1 MGKPDQSRR
10 RVLGALLT
18 LAALPAW
25 AGPRGEEE
33 LSAAVR
39 ASLQHAVADD
49 GDHHTAFSDPLHAEA
64 WLSAMAAKLARY
76 MPDEAARL
84 RFLTTVS
91 WESARAGLDPQ
102 LVLAL
107 IQVESR
113 FRKYAVS
120 PVGAMGYMQV
130 MPFWLRAIGQP
141 GQDLFQLR
149 TNLRYGCTILR
160 YYIDQ
165 ERGNL
170 FRALG
175 RYNGSLGQPGY
186 PVMVVNAWKRNWSY
200 LPPTQ
205 EAALR

>member
-1 MGKPDQSRR
+1 MGPPDRTRR
-10 RVLGALLT
+10 RVLGALLALT
-18 LAALPAW
+18 SLPAW
-25 AGPRGEEE
+25 GASRGEEE

-39 ASLQHAVADD
+39 ASLQAAVADE
-49 GDHHTAFSDPLHAEA
+49 GDRRTAFSDPLHAQA
-64 WLSAMAAKLARY
+64 WLSSMSARLARY
-76 MPDEAARL
+76 VPDAAARL
-84 RFLTTVS
+84 RFLRTVS

-120 PVGAMGYMQV
+120 PVGAIGYMQV
-130 MPFWLRAIGQP
+130 MPFWLKAIGEP

-160 YYIDQ
+160 YYIDR
-165 ERGNL
+165 ESGNL
-170 FRALG
+170 YRALG
-175 RYNGSLGQPGY
+175 RYNGSLGQPQY
-186 PVMVVNAWKRNWSY
+186 PVMVVNAWKRDWHY

>member
-1 MGKPDQSRR
+1 MNSPDRSRR
-10 RVLGALLT
+10 RVLGALLA
-18 LAALPAW
+18 LASLPAW
-25 AGPRGEEE
+25 AASRGEEE

-39 ASLQHAVADD
+39 ASLQHAVADE
-49 GDHHTAFSDPLHAEA
+49 GDRHTAFSDPLHAEE
-64 WLSAMAAKLARY
+64 WLSAMSPRLARY
-76 MPDEAARL
+76 MPNQAARL
-84 RFLTTVS
+84 RFLRTVS

-120 PVGAMGYMQV
+120 PVGALGYMQI
-130 MPFWLRAIGQP
+130 MPFWLKTIGEP

-165 ERGNL
+165 EKGNL
-170 FRALG
+170 YRALG
-175 RYNGSLGQPGY
+175 RYNGSLGQPDY
-186 PVMVVNAWKRNWSY
+186 PVLVVDAWKRNWSY

>member
-1 MGKPDQSRR
+1 MDPPDRTRR
-10 RVLGALLT
+10 RVLGALLA
-18 LAALPAW
+18 LASLPAW
-25 AGPRGEEE
+25 GTPRGEEE

-39 ASLQHAVADD
+39 ASLQAAVADE
-49 GDHHTAFSDPLHAEA
+49 GDRHTAFSDPLHAEA
-64 WLSAMAAKLARY
+64 WLVAMAARLSRY
-76 MPDEAARL
+76 MPEESARL
-84 RFLTTVS
+84 RFLRTVS

-130 MPFWLRAIGQP
+130 MPFWLKAIGER

-160 YYIDQ
+160 YYIDR
-165 ERGNL
+165 ESGNL
-170 FRALG
+170 YRALG
-175 RYNGSLGQPGY
+175 RYNGSLGQPQY
-186 PVMVVNAWKRNWSY
+186 PVMVVNAWKRDWHY

>member
-1 MGKPDQSRR
+1 MDPPDRTRR
-10 RVLGALLT
+10 RVLGALLA
-18 LAALPAW
+18 LASLPAW
-25 AGPRGEEE
+25 GASRGEEE

-39 ASLQHAVADD
+39 ASLQAAVADE
-49 GDHHTAFSDPLHAEA
+49 GDRHTAFGDPLHAEA
-64 WLSAMAAKLARY
+64 WLAAMSARLARY
-76 MPDEAARL
+76 MPDESARM
-84 RFLTTVS
+84 RFLRTVS

-130 MPFWLRAIGQP
+130 MPFWLKAIGERR
-141 GQDLFQLR
+141 QDLFQLR

-160 YYIDQ
+160 YYIDK

-170 FRALG
+170 YLALG
-175 RYNGSLGQPGY
+175 RYNGSMGQPQY
-186 PVMVVNAWKRNWSY
+186 PVMVVNAWKRYWHY

-205 EAALR
+205 EASLH